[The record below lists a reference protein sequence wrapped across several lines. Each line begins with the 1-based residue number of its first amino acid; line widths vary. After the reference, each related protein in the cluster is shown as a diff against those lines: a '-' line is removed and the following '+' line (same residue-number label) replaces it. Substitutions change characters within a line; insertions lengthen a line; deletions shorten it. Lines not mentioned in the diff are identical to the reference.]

1 MKKPTKILIA
11 AGALVLL
18 GCIAFVCIM
27 SAALDWDFSKLSMNK
42 YETNITEI
50 GEAFRNIAITSETA
64 DIRFALSDD
73 GKCRVECREEE
84 KARHSVTVE
93 NDTLIVSVNNR
104 KSWYDYIGFHFG
116 SQKIT
121 VYLPKTVYAALS
133 IRENTGNIEIP
144 GNFAFTGADI
154 SISTGDVGFFAT
166 ARETVR
172 IRTSTGNINVENTSG
187 GSLDLS
193 VTTGMITVAGVTC
206 TGDIT
211 VGVSTGKSY
220 LNDVACRNVISG
232 GTTGDISLD
241 HVIAAEKLSVE
252 RSTGDV
258 KLAGCDAAEI
268 RIKTSAGNV
277 TGSLLTDKVFITDTK
292 TGSVDV
298 PKTTTGGRCEISTGT
313 GDIRIETE

>member
-1 MKKPTKILIA
+1 M
-11 AGALVLL
+11 
-18 GCIAFVCIM
+18 
-27 SAALDWDFSKLSMNK
+27 
-42 YETNITEI
+42 
-50 GEAFRNIAITSETA
+50 
-64 DIRFALSDD
+64 
-73 GKCRVECREEE
+73 
-84 KARHSVTVE
+84 
-93 NDTLIVSVNNR
+93 
-104 KSWYDYIGFHFG
+104 
-116 SQKIT
+116 
-121 VYLPKTVYAALS
+121 
-133 IRENTGNIEIP
+133 P
-144 GNFAFTGADI
+144 GNFAFAGADI

-268 RIKTSAGNV
+268 RIKTSTGNV